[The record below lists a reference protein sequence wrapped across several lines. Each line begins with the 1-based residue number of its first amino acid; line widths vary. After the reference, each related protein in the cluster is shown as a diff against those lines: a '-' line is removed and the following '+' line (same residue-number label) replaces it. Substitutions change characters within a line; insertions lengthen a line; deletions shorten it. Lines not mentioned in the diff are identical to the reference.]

1 MASRS
6 SQEIRFCLDLLLT
19 SCIPSYAHIK
29 APGQLGAY
37 RYLELPTGQ
46 DPQAIS
52 LASRFYMYQLYSYT
66 IFRAYVYTSFSVV
79 NVADAAPYIDWL
91 TLFTPRQV

>member
-1 MASRS
+1 
-6 SQEIRFCLDLLLT
+6 
-19 SCIPSYAHIK
+19 
-29 APGQLGAY
+29 
-37 RYLELPTGQ
+37 
-46 DPQAIS
+46 
-52 LASRFYMYQLYSYT
+52 MYQLYSYT